1 MDPRERKELSSRMA
15 RLADGDRDAFTGVF
29 TCLWPE
35 LRRFAGALLRDDAEG
50 DDVAQRALLSM
61 MARAHEYD
69 PQRDALSWAIG
80 IAAWECRTSRR
91 RAGRRREEPLLE
103 HTSTE
108 QSPEDSAI
116 DRDLE
121 RAVLEVVGT
130 LSALDRAALGL
141 APGDREDV
149 AATTARK
156 RRQRALVRVREAWSR
171 IHGGR

>member
-1 MDPRERKELSSRMA
+1 MDPRERKELSSWMA

-35 LRRFAGALLRDDAEG
+35 LRRFAGAMLRDDAEA
-50 DDVAQRALLSM
+50 DDVAQRALLSI

-69 PQRDALSWAIG
+69 PRRDALSWAIG

-91 RAGRRREEPLLE
+91 RAGRRHEEPLRE
-103 HTSTE
+103 HISTE
-108 QSPEDSAI
+108 PSPEGAAI
-116 DRDLE
+116 ERDLE

-141 APGDREDV
+141 SPGNHENV
-149 AATTARK
+149 AGPTARK